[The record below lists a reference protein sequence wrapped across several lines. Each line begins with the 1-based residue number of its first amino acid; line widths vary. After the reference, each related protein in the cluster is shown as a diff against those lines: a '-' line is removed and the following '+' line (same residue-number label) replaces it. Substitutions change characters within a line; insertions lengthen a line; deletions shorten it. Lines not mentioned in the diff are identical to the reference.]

1 MCSFNSSMGIKHVQ
15 ISCGVIFNFTFG
27 TFIDVPQLGLRYS
40 RWDSKQYCWKVPNYS
55 GNLEL
60 IKDYFKERITEL
72 IIHDEIEKTIR
83 NNSQRTINKNDLLVI
98 KTTTGRLKVILDIT
112 KS

>member
-1 MCSFNSSMGIKHVQ
+1 MVLGRQIAIKLPK
-15 ISCGVIFNFTFG
+15 NETDAR
-27 TFIDVPQLGLRYS
+27 FILGLRYS
-40 RWDSKQYCWKVPNYS
+40 RWDSKQYCWIVPNYS